1 MAKRIR
7 MGSEKKAKKRV
18 KKEEEADVE
27 NTQRMGSEKKAKKR
41 VKKEEEADVENTQHL
56 EVKNEAE
63 DSQTSKNQKK
73 GKKSAKPAAVK
84 STKSTDADEGSKEI
98 FLKKK
103 IELAVSLY
111 PGSLRNCEESV
122 ENSIGELL
130 LTYSEGLGGI
140 LMAYDNVKLK
150 SDENGQGRGWIL
162 NELPH
167 IHYNASCDALVFSPR
182 VGCKVSFNKARSF
195 LPAVQTRF
203 ANHAISSF

>member
-7 MGSEKKAKKRV
+7 TGSEKKAKERV
-18 KKEEEADVE
+18 KKDEEADVDVE
-27 NTQRMGSEKKAKKR
+27 NTQPM
-41 VKKEEEADVENTQHL
+41 D
-56 EVKNEAE
+56 VKNEAE
-63 DSQTSKNQKK
+63 DSQTNKKQKK
-73 GKKSAKPAAVK
+73 GKKSAKSAVVM
-84 STKSTDADEGSKEI
+84 STKSADADEGSKAI

-111 PGSLRNCEESV
+111 PGSLRNCEEFV
-122 ENSIGELL
+122 ENSISELL